1 MPFRFQFA
9 RRDEPVIAF
18 IVPAYNEELL
28 LPATLSAVHAAAQAL
43 GEPFDIVVADDAST
57 DRTAAVAEEH
67 GARVVRVAHRQ
78 IAATRN
84 SGGREAKGDLLIFVD
99 ADTVVNSAVVRAAVD
114 AMRNGAVGGGCD
126 FQFEG
131 RLPLWARLM
140 IFSFRPAYRVGR
152 LASGSFL
159 FCTRQA
165 FEAVGGFDA
174 TLFAAEEAVMSR
186 ALHRQG
192 RFVVLRETVL
202 TSGRKLRAYSAWE
215 LLSVLSR
222 LAFLGRR
229 ALRKRQG
236 LDIWYGAVAW
246 IRKASDRA
254 SERSRRVRLLARRPV
269 DRRLTICG
277 SAMRRKRFR
286 TPAGGSM
293 ALLRLRD
300 VTFSYGG
307 ASLLDSVSLEI
318 QPGERIGLMGRNGAG
333 KSTLLRLLEG
343 TLQPDDGLI
352 ERPGGL
358 RIAQLAQEVPTGT
371 QHTVLEEVARGLGEQ
386 GTLVAQMLGS
396 TFHSQS
402 VAGVS
407 HKVPGPLSGELDADT
422 AWKLQRRIEDVISR
436 MDLDPLLAFD
446 TLSSGMKRRVLLAQT
461 LVSEPD
467 ILLLDEPTNHL
478 DLDSIRWIEDFLLR
492 ESPTLV
498 FVTHDRVFLQ
508 RIATRIVEIE
518 RARIFDWTCDYATFL
533 VRKEALLAAE
543 SQQEALFDKKLAEEE
558 VWIRQGVKARR
569 TRNEGRVH
577 ALERLREERRARRAR
592 AGNVRLQTQE
602 VERSGNL
609 VIVAEGIGKSFDGRT
624 ILDDVTVT
632 ISRGDKIGILG
643 PNGSG
648 KTTLLRILLGELQPD
663 RGTVRRGTNLQ
674 VAYFDQL
681 RAQLDEDRSAAEN
694 VADGNETVLFNG
706 KPRNVLGY
714 LRDFLFSGERARSLV
729 RYLSGGERNRL
740 LLARMFTHSANVLV
754 LDEPTNDLDAET
766 LELLEELLVDFP
778 GDVALGEPR
787 PGVFEQRCDQH
798 ARVRGRGT
806 GQGIRRRL

>member
-1 MPFRFQFA
+1 
-9 RRDEPVIAF
+9 
-18 IVPAYNEELL
+18 
-28 LPATLSAVHAAAQAL
+28 
-43 GEPFDIVVADDAST
+43 
-57 DRTAAVAEEH
+57 
-67 GARVVRVAHRQ
+67 
-78 IAATRN
+78 
-84 SGGREAKGDLLIFVD
+84 
-99 ADTVVNSAVVRAAVD
+99 
-114 AMRNGAVGGGCD
+114 
-126 FQFEG
+126 
-131 RLPLWARLM
+131 
-140 IFSFRPAYRVGR
+140 
-152 LASGSFL
+152 
-159 FCTRQA
+159 
-165 FEAVGGFDA
+165 
-174 TLFAAEEAVMSR
+174 
-186 ALHRQG
+186 
-192 RFVVLRETVL
+192 
-202 TSGRKLRAYSAWE
+202 
-215 LLSVLSR
+215 
-222 LAFLGRR
+222 
-229 ALRKRQG
+229 
-236 LDIWYGAVAW
+236 
-246 IRKASDRA
+246 
-254 SERSRRVRLLARRPV
+254 
-269 DRRLTICG
+269 
-277 SAMRRKRFR
+277 
-286 TPAGGSM
+286 M
-293 ALLRLRD
+293 ALLRLRE

-358 RIAQLAQEVPTGT
+358 RIAQLAQEVPAGT
-371 QHTVLEEVARGLGEQ
+371 RHTVLEEVAQGLGEQ

-402 VAGVS
+402 AAAVS

-436 MDLDPLLAFD
+436 MDLDPSLAFD

-543 SQQEALFDKKLAEEE
+543 AQREALFDKKLAEEE

-577 ALERLREERRARRAR
+577 ALERMREERRARRAR

-648 KTTLLRILLGELQPD
+648 KTTLLRILLGELEPD

-674 VAYFDQL
+674 CAYFDQL
-681 RAQLDEDRSAAEN
+681 RAQLDEDKSAAEN
-694 VADGNETVLFNG
+694 VADGNQTVLFNG

-778 GDVALGEPR
+778 GTLLLVSHDRAFLNNVVTSTLVFEGEGQVKEYVGGYDDWIRQKPDDPSPSAPERPKSERARLRPEQPRKLTYKEQRELDELPQRIEMLEAEQAELHQKLAEPTFYRQAGAEITKVTGRLQELEQEVQAAYARWEALG
-787 PGVFEQRCDQH
+787 G
-798 ARVRGRGT
+798 
-806 GQGIRRRL
+806 